1 MTITIAFACRV
12 RELNRRGLPLEAIA
26 LRTERI
32 RRNQDVSFAD
42 ATHALKTFLKVM
54 EEAQDMATVGAVGEV
69 LDEVL
74 EHASELLTELDEEL
88 SEIDRQKHARLFA
101 AAPLLRNKLEEFRR
115 DLEACRRGQH

>member
-1 MTITIAFACRV
+1 MS
-12 RELNRRGLPLEAIA
+12 L
-26 LRTERI
+26 
-32 RRNQDVSFAD
+32 QK

-74 EHASELLTELDEEL
+74 EHASELLTDLDEEL

-101 AAPLLRNKLEEFRR
+101 AAPLLRHKLEEFRR